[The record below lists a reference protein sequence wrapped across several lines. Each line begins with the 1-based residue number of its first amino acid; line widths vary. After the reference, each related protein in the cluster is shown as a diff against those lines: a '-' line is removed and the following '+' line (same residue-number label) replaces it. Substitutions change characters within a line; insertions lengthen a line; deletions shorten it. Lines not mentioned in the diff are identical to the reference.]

1 MHLRFHPSRKR
12 RRMGIR
18 LFEHRFSY
26 QNPKSSHKGKHKQQ
40 YRRLDQ
46 CNRPNNLRYLS
57 NKGILKNNEF
67 LFYHSSVLL
76 VKIEYKFEIFFR
88 FRYFSLTKIISNAFE
103 IRLSKIPFH
112 RTFTRSCL
120 LPSFSFQTFFLL
132 IRILIDKNSLLS
144 TT

>member
-1 MHLRFHPSRKR
+1 MRKNRMHLRFHPSRKR

-57 NKGILKNNEF
+57 NKGILKNNVF
-67 LFYHSSVLL
+67 LFYHSSQS
-76 VKIEYKFEIFFR
+76 KSNISSK
-88 FRYFSLTKIISNAFE
+88 SLTKIISNAFE

-132 IRILIDKNSLLS
+132 IRILIYKNLLLS